1 MEITINFEGRIGRFD
16 IPSFTVTENER
27 LTLHFYGLPDSSV
40 YRFIAAFICGE
51 KRHIVTL
58 DSSNRATLDYEL
70 LSGGNSLEIKL
81 EARSSKT
88 DKLLISSNPE
98 ENGYLVEPLKIE
110 HIDCAL
116 TAVGWMQAI
125 DEQIAFQ
132 SARLDEVEKELKRY
146 KEQGVPLVP
155 VEEYTK
161 NEE

>member
-1 MEITINFEGRIGRFD
+1 MERTIYFEGRIGRFD

-27 LTLHFYGLPDSSV
+27 LGLKFVGLPDSSV

-81 EARSSKT
+81 EARSAKT

-98 ENGYLVEPLKIE
+98 EDGFFVEPLKIE

-116 TAVGWMQAI
+116 TAVGWMQRIESEIEAI
-125 DEQIAFQ
+125 RQRLGIAETEIQGFK
-132 SARLDEVEKELKRY
+132 EVGIPLPVVNNEDIEKE
-146 KEQGVPLVP
+146 
-155 VEEYTK
+155 
-161 NEE
+161 